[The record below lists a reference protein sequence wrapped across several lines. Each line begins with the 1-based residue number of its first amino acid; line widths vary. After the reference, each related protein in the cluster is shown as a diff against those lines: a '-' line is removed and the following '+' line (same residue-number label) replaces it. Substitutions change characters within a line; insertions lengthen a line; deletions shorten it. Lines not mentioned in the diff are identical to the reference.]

1 MAEGDAEDRTEA
13 ATPRRLQ
20 RAREAGQAPLS
31 REAVS
36 FATLGAGLLALAVAG
51 PDGTRRLAAS
61 LAAIL
66 RGAGTIDVAAAGP
79 ALVKTVAF
87 AWIAAAAPVV
97 LAVLAA
103 GVAAALLQTG
113 FVVSLTAL
121 QPDLRRI
128 DPVSGLRRLL
138 SLGSLAEAA
147 RAVAKIA
154 VVGFAAWRVA
164 SAGMPLLADAPR
176 WSAAALL
183 AEARGRT
190 LGVAAAV
197 LGAQAAIAAIDVLWV
212 RMRHAR
218 SLRMSREE
226 IREETREMDGDP
238 RIKARIRNARML
250 RARRRMM
257 AAVPR
262 ATVVITNPTHYA
274 VALAYDRARNA
285 APRVVAKGV
294 DAVAERI
301 REVAMANRVPLVANP
316 PLARALYTV
325 DLDTDIPAEHFRA
338 VAEIIAYVWRLA
350 GRAGPAGRAA

>member
-36 FATLGAGLLALAVAG
+36 AATLGAGLLAFAVAAPSG
-51 PDGTRRLAAS
+51 ARQLAAP

-66 RGAGTIDVAAAGP
+66 RGAGTIDIAAAGP
-79 ALVKTVAF
+79 ALLRTAAL
-87 AWIAAAAPVV
+87 AWMAGAAPIV

-103 GVAAALLQTG
+103 GLAAALLQTG
-113 FVVSLTAL
+113 FMFSLAAL
-121 QPDLRRI
+121 RPDLRRI

-138 SLGSLAEAA
+138 GLDSLAEAL
-147 RAVAKIA
+147 RSVAKIA
-154 VVGFAAWRVA
+154 VVGFAVWRVA
-164 SAGMPLLADAPR
+164 ASGMPLLADAPR
-176 WSAAALL
+176 WSAETLL
-183 AEARGRT
+183 AETRGRM
-190 LGVAAAV
+190 LGVATAV

-218 SLRMSREE
+218 GLRMSREE
-226 IREETREMDGDP
+226 IREETKEMEGDP
-238 RIKARIRNARML
+238 RIKARIRHIRTL

-257 AAVPR
+257 AAVPK

-301 REVAMANRVPLVANP
+301 RDVAMANRVPIVANP

-350 GRAGPAGRAA
+350 GRAGAAGRVA